1 MIRVQ
6 VQCFAGAREITGWR
20 EREVSLAEGATAA
33 DLLEALGAAH
43 PALREWKAFLRLA
56 VNQEYADPGLPL
68 RDGDAVAVIPP
79 VSGG

>member
-6 VQCFAGAREITGWR
+6 VQCFAGARDITGWR
-20 EREVSLAEGATAA
+20 EREVSVAEGATVA
-33 DLLEALGAAH
+33 DLLDILIAAH
-43 PALREWKAFLRLA
+43 PALAEWKAFLRLA
-56 VNQEYADPGLPL
+56 VNREYTDSGVAL